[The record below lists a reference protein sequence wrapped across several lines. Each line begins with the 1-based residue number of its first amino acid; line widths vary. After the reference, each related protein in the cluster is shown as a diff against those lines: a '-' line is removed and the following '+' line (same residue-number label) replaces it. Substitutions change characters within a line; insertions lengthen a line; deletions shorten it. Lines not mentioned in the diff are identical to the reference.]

1 MLHDKNTIAVSPGAT
16 IQEQLEDREISQR
29 DFAERMGMSE
39 NHISQLING
48 KVELTPEVALRLEA
62 VLGVPA
68 KFWNG
73 LEALYRENLSRVKA
87 ELTMEKEQYQNND

>member
-48 KVELTPEVALRLEA
+48 KGTVS
-62 VLGVPA
+62 
-68 KFWNG
+68 K
-73 LEALYRENLSRVKA
+73 
-87 ELTMEKEQYQNND
+87 